1 MATRHAEISVC
12 LTGFRF
18 VFTLFFKPRF
28 VFTLFFNP
36 LTGKAGAIKVP
47 AFVVCSEDTL
57 HGSSLKSCR
66 GVESETGT
74 GTVAVS
80 VGDPLWGRHG
90 AVTGSR
96 PCALAGNAGERFC

>member
-1 MATRHAEISVC
+1 MTRHAEISVC
-12 LTGFRF
+12 LTGLNF
-18 VFTLFFKPRF
+18 VFRLFS
-28 VFTLFFNP
+28 NP

-80 VGDPLWGRHG
+80 VSDPLWGRHG

-96 PCALAGNAGERFC
+96 PCALAGNAGERFLLTDLSP

>member
-12 LTGFRF
+12 LTGF
-18 VFTLFFKPRF
+18 RF

-96 PCALAGNAGERFC
+96 PCALAGNAGGRFC